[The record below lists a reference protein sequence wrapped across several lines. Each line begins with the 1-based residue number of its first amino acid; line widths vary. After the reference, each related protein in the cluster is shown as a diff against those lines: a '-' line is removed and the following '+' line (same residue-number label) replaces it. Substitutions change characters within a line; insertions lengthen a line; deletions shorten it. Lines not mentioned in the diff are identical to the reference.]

1 MSPNNKLVK
10 RFQALHLKKYGEGI
24 TYDLAEQQL
33 QELADLVRLTA
44 PPKKEESNAAITR
57 S

>member
-1 MSPNNKLVK
+1 MALNRKLIE
-10 RFQALHLKKYGEGI
+10 RFQALHLEKFGEAI
-24 TYDLAEQQL
+24 SYNLAEQQL

-44 PPKKEESNAAITR
+44 PPKKEETNAPITH